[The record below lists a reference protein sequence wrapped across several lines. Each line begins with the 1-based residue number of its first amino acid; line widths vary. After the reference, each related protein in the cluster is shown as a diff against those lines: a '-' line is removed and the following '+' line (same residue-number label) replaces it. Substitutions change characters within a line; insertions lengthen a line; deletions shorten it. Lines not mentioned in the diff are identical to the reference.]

1 MRGALL
7 VLLVGACNREA
18 PAPAKPRECER
29 VPFADSSPVPE
40 ASGAAWMTIGGKLS
54 LVVISDSGNDGA
66 YAIVDPESG
75 ATTEQGKLPLA
86 GKDDDLEGVAIHA
99 GKLAA
104 LTSPG
109 WVREWQRAGTGFELV
124 AGPYPL
130 GPIDLDE
137 GTGNAPPAHDG
148 MVCARERTNCG
159 RNYEGLCLANHPAA
173 GQCIGFAM
181 SKADGHIYCLVD
193 QAGKLAV
200 DRTRKIQIIGKGGA
214 LADCAFS
221 DDDTLL
227 VGSNLFDLAHV
238 YRIDGWRDPATA
250 KVITVGM
257 LGVGFPETIA
267 ARGDII
273 YRMSDTG
280 GAPSLMAKYR
290 CPR

>member
-1 MRGALL
+1 VRGALL
-7 VLLVGACNREA
+7 VLLVGACQRES
-18 PAPAKPRECER
+18 PAPPVKKDCER

-40 ASGAAWMTIGGKLS
+40 ASGAAWMTIDGKLS

-66 YAIVDPESG
+66 YAVVDPESG
-75 ATTEQGKLPLA
+75 TTTEQGKLPLA

-109 WVREWQRAGTGFELV
+109 WVREWQRAGKGFELV

-148 MVCARERTNCG
+148 MVCAQHRVNCG

-173 GQCIGFAM
+173 GSCIGFAM
-181 SKADGHIYCLVD
+181 SKADGHLYCLVEQD
-193 QAGKLAV
+193 GKLAA
-200 DRTRKIQIIGKGGA
+200 DKTRKIRIIGKGGA

-221 DDDTLL
+221 DDDTLF
-227 VGSNLFDLAHV
+227 VGSNLFDLARV
-238 YRIDGWRDPATA
+238 YRVDGWRDPATA
-250 KVITVGM
+250 KVVEIGM